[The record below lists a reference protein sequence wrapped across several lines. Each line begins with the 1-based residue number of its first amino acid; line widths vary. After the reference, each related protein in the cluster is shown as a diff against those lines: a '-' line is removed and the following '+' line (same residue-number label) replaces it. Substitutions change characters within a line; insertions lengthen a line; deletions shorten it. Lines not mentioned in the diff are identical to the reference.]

1 MEIGKMLVRKKDKG
15 YQYVIPV
22 KKNKSWTQLS
32 KQGFKSA
39 KEARAAG
46 NERIKELL
54 EEEPKPAQS
63 ESITFG
69 EVAKLL
75 EREGD
80 KALGTKSAYRS
91 MAAVFDA
98 ISSKPVQDVTYQ
110 DVADIVYMYRE
121 SHTHETTMQV
131 SKHGSRIMK
140 YAIKKLKAVTYDPFS
155 DLELKAPKLSEKRE
169 KTALTPSQI
178 NTLLDRLSGYEKLLT
193 AFMALCGLRI
203 SEARGLTRAAIQ
215 DGKLSVFQQRT
226 DKELKSTLK
235 TKNSY
240 RDVPIPK
247 RLMELYQEYPA
258 PIKDDSLIFKKMI
271 YSNTITSHYE
281 KAGFDITPHDLRHSY
296 TTNCISAGIDYKTT
310 AALIGDSVEMVFKVY
325 SHVNSD
331 MMERAAKVLD
341 GF

>member
-22 KKNKSWTQLS
+22 KKNKSWTQIS
-32 KQGFKSA
+32 KQGFKTA

-54 EEEPKPAQS
+54 EEVPKPVQS
-63 ESITFG
+63 EDITFG
-69 EVAKLL
+69 KAAKLL
-75 EREGD
+75 EREGN
-80 KALGTKSAYRS
+80 KALATKAAYSAWAS
-91 MAAVFDA
+91 VFDA
-98 ISSKPVQDVTYQ
+98 ISEKPVQDVTYQ
-110 DVADIVYMYRE
+110 DVADIIFKYRE
-121 SHTHETTMQV
+121 THTHETTVQV
-131 SKHGSRIMK
+131 KKHGSRIMK
-140 YAIKKLKAVTYDPFS
+140 HAIKKLKATTYDPFE
-155 DLELKAPKLSEKRE
+155 DLELKAPTLSEKSE

-178 NTLLDRLSGYEKLLT
+178 NALLDCLTGYEKLLT

-203 SEARGLTRAAIQ
+203 SEARGLTRAAIH

-247 RLMELYQEYPA
+247 RLMDLYQEYPA
-258 PIKDDSLIFKKMI
+258 PIKEDGLIFKKLI
-271 YSNTITSHYE
+271 YSKTITSHYE
-281 KAGFDITPHDLRHSY
+281 KAGFSITPHELRHSY

-310 AALIGDSVEMVFKVY
+310 AALIGDSVEMVYKVY
-325 SHVNSD
+325 SHVNAD
-331 MMERAAKVLD
+331 MMDRAAKLLE